1 MNWVTP
7 EYRKGQVDAAGR
19 LLASGEGSVEER
31 NQALE
36 MINNWRAAHSFP
48 LNTIQVG
55 LRRLARGVDEHALI
69 AQRLKRVPSILQKLR
84 RFSHMKL
91 SRMQDIGGCRAV
103 VDTSAEVRRVRVEY
117 AKSRQQHEFVGEKD
131 YIATPKDSGYRGVH
145 LIYRYQSDRTPAY
158 NSRLIEIQLRSRLQH
173 AWATAVETVGTFLQ
187 QSLKASEGSDLW
199 LRFFTVTSSA
209 FAIVEGTPVVPGTP
223 DAERLLRAEVA
234 LLAGQLQV
242 RKKLSAFGQA
252 LKIAEDTKMK
262 SAQYFL
268 LSLMPAQAHLAV
280 YGYKKQELEQAT
292 SHYLEIEKSQ
302 INTPGAQTVLVAVD
316 SLSALKRAYPNYFLD
331 TEVFLTSLARVIGRN
346 GLSHKVVRA
355 NNRLATAS

>member
-1 MNWVTP
+1 MNWVTL
-7 EYRKGQVDAAGR
+7 EYSRGQVDAAGR
-19 LLASGEGSVEER
+19 LLASGDGSVEDR
-31 NQALE
+31 NEALE
-36 MINNWRAAHSFP
+36 VINNWRAAHSFP

-55 LRRLARGVDEHALI
+55 LRRLARGVDAHALI

-103 VDTSAEVRRVRVEY
+103 VNTAADVRKIRLEY
-117 AKSRQQHEFVGEKD
+117 AKSRQQHEFIGEKD

-145 LIYRYQSDRTPAY
+145 LIYRYESDRTPAY
-158 NSRLIEIQLRSRLQH
+158 NGRLIEIQLRSRLQH

-187 QSLKASEGSDLW
+187 QSLKASEGSDQW
-199 LRFFTVTSSA
+199 LRFFAVTSSA
-209 FAIVEGTPVVPGTP
+209 FALVESAPVVPGTP
-223 DAERLLRAEVA
+223 DDQMLLRSEVA
-234 LLAGQLQV
+234 SLANELQV

-268 LSLMPAQAHLAV
+268 LSLMPAQSHLAV
-280 YGYKKQELEQAT
+280 YGYKKQELERAT

-302 INTPGAQTVLVAVD
+302 TNTPGAQTVLVAVD

-346 GLSHKVVRA
+346 SISHKIARA
-355 NNRLATAS
+355 TNRLTRSS

>member
-1 MNWVTP
+1 MNWVTL
-7 EYRKGQVDAAGR
+7 EYSKGQVDAAGR
-19 LLASGEGSVEER
+19 LLATGEGSVEEQ

-36 MINNWRAAHSFP
+36 VINNWRAAHSFP

-103 VDTSAEVRRVRVEY
+103 VDSSAEVRKVRREY
-117 AKSRQQHEFVGEKD
+117 AKSRQQHEFIGEKD

-145 LIYRYQSDRTPAY
+145 LIYRYQSDRTPTY
-158 NSRLIEIQLRSRLQH
+158 TGRLIEIQLRSRLQH

-209 FAIVEGTPVVPGTP
+209 FAIVEGTPVAPGTP
-223 DAERLLRAEVA
+223 TDEGSLRAEVA
-234 LLAGQLQV
+234 SLASQLQV

-302 INTPGAQTVLVAVD
+302 ANTPGAQTVLVAVD

-331 TEVFLTSLARVIGRN
+331 TEVFLMSLAKVIGRN
-346 GLSHKVVRA
+346 GVSHKVVRA
-355 NNRLATAS
+355 NNRQARTS